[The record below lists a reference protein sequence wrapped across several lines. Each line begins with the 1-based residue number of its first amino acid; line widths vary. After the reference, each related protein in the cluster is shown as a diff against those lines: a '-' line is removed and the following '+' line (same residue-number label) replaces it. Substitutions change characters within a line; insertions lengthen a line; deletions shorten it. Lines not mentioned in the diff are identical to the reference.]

1 MSGPGPEPGWMPGP
15 DPSTESGTAAGDAP
29 LAPNATMEDILARV
43 RAMNETPVD
52 HSTSGATTP
61 APPAPAS
68 AAPGAGTTPP
78 EAPVGWAAPP
88 PAARPRR
95 TGLIAGIAAV
105 FAVLVGVGGKLLL
118 GLAVAGVGGQ
128 VLTSLFGGPF
138 EKLPQATRDG
148 FEQRLNAA
156 LGPDADKLSTQ
167 EYQDRYE
174 QRLVDGLSRLDDEP
188 LIGELQA
195 LAWMFDRADTATCAE
210 AARSEFSST
219 SATFALSD
227 KMWAQLT
234 PDELTAHIETQVRA
248 IEYSAA
254 GTPAQWTVT
263 GDQARPAI
271 DAIFSALG
279 DDTNA
284 VLDDLSAGTT
294 RTDEEAC
301 TAVRAL
307 HDAEIALPQAD
318 LALIARYTASP

>member
-1 MSGPGPEPGWMPGP
+1 MSGPGPEPGSTPAP
-15 DPSTESGTAAGDAP
+15 EPSTQPGTPAGGAP
-29 LAPNATMEDILARV
+29 LAPNASMEDILARV
-43 RAMNETPVD
+43 RAMNEVPAD
-52 HSTSGATTP
+52 HAAAGSGP
-61 APPAPAS
+61 SVSVPPAGEAS
-68 AAPGAGTTPP
+68 PPGTA
-78 EAPVGWAAPP
+78 VGWAAPP
-88 PAARPRR
+88 PAPARPRR
-95 TGLIAGIAAV
+95 TGLIAGIAAA

-138 EKLPQATRDG
+138 EKLPQSTRDG

-167 EYQDRYE
+167 AYQDRYD
-174 QRLVDGLSRLDDEP
+174 QRLVDGLSRLDDGA

-234 PDELTAHIETQVRA
+234 QDELTAHIETQVRA
-248 IEYSAA
+248 IEFSAA
-254 GTPAQWTVT
+254 GSPAQWTIT
-263 GDQARPAI
+263 ADQARPAVES
-271 DAIFSALG
+271 IFATLG
-279 DDTNA
+279 DGTNA
-284 VLDDLSAGTT
+284 ILDDLSAGTA

>member
-1 MSGPGPEPGWMPGP
+1 MPGP
-15 DPSTESGTAAGDAP
+15 DASTKAEPPAGGSP
-29 LAPNATMEDILARV
+29 LAPDASMEDILARV
-43 RAMNETPVD
+43 RAMNAAPVD
-52 HSTSGATTP
+52 S
-61 APPAPAS
+61 PAS
-68 AAPGAGTTPP
+68 AAAPPGSD
-78 EAPVGWAAPP
+78 APRGGPVVPDGPIGWAAPP
-88 PAARPRR
+88 PSASRPRR
-95 TGLIAGIAAV
+95 TGLIAGIAAA
-105 FAVLVGVGGKLLL
+105 FAVLIGIGGKLLL
-118 GLAVAGVGGQ
+118 GLAVVGVGGQ
-128 VLTSLFGGPF
+128 VLGSLFGGPF
-138 EKLPQATRDG
+138 EKLPQSTRDG

-167 EYQDRYE
+167 DYEDRYQ
-174 QRLVDGLSRLDDEP
+174 QRLVDGLSRLEDVP

-195 LAWMFDRADTATCAE
+195 LAWMFDRADVATCAE
-210 AARSEFSST
+210 AARSEFGST
-219 SATFALSD
+219 TATFELSD

-263 GDQARPAI
+263 ADQARPAI
-271 DAIFSALG
+271 DAIFAALG

-284 VLDDLSAGTT
+284 VLGDLSDGTT

-307 HDAEIALPQAD
+307 HDAEVALPQAD